1 MSPVRVCIVNP
12 FQHGGGAEY
21 QISLLIGALRR
32 ANRFEVYYLARHVDP
47 AIRPE
52 DYTIVRIGRSSRVP
66 IFGYLEDLVPLYRT
80 LRRLRPQ
87 VIYQRVAGGYTAICA
102 LYARR
107 HRIPL
112 IWHVAHDTDVMP
124 KSIDRGRNFLRR
136 RLEKW
141 SIEYGI
147 RHADRIVTQTQQQ
160 NSLLQ
165 RYYGRQADAVIA
177 NFHPEPG
184 EQIDKSGPHTV
195 LWIANLKPWKRP
207 EVFVQLAHT
216 LRDLPEVR
224 FIMLGAAPGG
234 AKDAAWRDAL
244 LQEISQSPNLKYL
257 GHRSH
262 AEVNELL
269 ARATIFV
276 NTSEYEGFPN
286 TFIQAWLR
294 DVVVCSLDVNPDSI
308 LDNEHVGIHARS
320 QAALAQAVR
329 TLITQEQLRSGYIE
343 KARRYV
349 RAKHSERNATAL
361 VQLIDESAAGVAP
374 QLCSNRS

>member
-1 MSPVRVCIVNP
+1 M
-12 FQHGGGAEY
+12 
-21 QISLLIGALRR
+21 
-32 ANRFEVYYLARHVDP
+32 
-47 AIRPE
+47 
-52 DYTIVRIGRSSRVP
+52 
-66 IFGYLEDLVPLYRT
+66 VPLYGA

-124 KSIDRGRNFLRR
+124 RSIDRGRNFLRR

-141 SIEYGI
+141 STEYGI

-177 NFHPEPG
+177 NFHPEPA
-184 EQIDKSGPHTV
+184 EPIDKSGPQAV

-207 EVFVQLAHT
+207 EVFVRLAQA
-216 LRDLPEVR
+216 LRDLPGVR
-224 FIMLGAAPGG
+224 FIMVGAAPGG
-234 AKDAAWRDAL
+234 AKNAAWRDVL
-244 LQEISQSPNLKYL
+244 LQEISRLPNLAYL

-262 AEVNELL
+262 AEVNQLL
-269 ARATIFV
+269 ARATVFV

-308 LDNEHVGIHARS
+308 LDNEHVGIHART
-320 QAALAQAVR
+320 QAGLAQAVR
-329 TLITQEQLRSGYIE
+329 TLVTEEQIRMGYIE

-349 RAKHSERNATAL
+349 RTRHSERNAAAL
-361 VQLIDESAAGVAP
+361 VQLIEESAAGVTH